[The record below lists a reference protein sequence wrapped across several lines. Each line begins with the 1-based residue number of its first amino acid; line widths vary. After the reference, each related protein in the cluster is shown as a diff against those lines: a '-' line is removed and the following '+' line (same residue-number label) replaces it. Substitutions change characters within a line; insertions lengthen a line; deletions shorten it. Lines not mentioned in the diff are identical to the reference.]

1 MEKTGT
7 RSRRATLGG
16 RLVVAA
22 ACAAAA
28 LFLLAPVAGA
38 RCDYHLVYFDGHMHT
53 VESDGSGTV
62 EDIKTA
68 AVERG
73 IDAVIVTNHAEQ
85 LTVAEWD
92 DLNRRARRLS
102 GGGFLMINAFEITG
116 SEGLLNRDHVL
127 AWGVDDPFVGGD
139 ADELTPREVW
149 DSPTNPAGT
158 GAMDPDSIAKWVRYV
173 HRQGGIAVHAH
184 TTGTTSPAYG
194 VDYIELFNLSHVK
207 DVAYYARMMGVS
219 PAQAWSLGLTLNTMA
234 VYGDRDLGMMV
245 QLPISPDPLPLGT
258 ALYAATRQLT
268 GVGVVL
274 GGPAAPLHSWDDLLM
289 GYVRGEI
296 DHPTFG
302 VADSDAHNTYNVTG
316 HTFKPGSGDVH
327 GDYAFDD
334 SDVGEARNGVLVHR
348 LTSRDLLDAIRAGRC
363 FATTGP
369 ELRFTVDGRDMGETV
384 RVDRCSSH
392 KARLRFA
399 AEAGSVGSVIAQ
411 VTVVKNGKALQEY
424 APMSPSFSLDLRD
437 AIAEDGYYR
446 VEVVGVDTQTGQY
459 QFAYTNPVFVD
470 LRGR

>member
-1 MEKTGT
+1 
-7 RSRRATLGG
+7 
-16 RLVVAA
+16 
-22 ACAAAA
+22 
-28 LFLLAPVAGA
+28 
-38 RCDYHLVYFDGHMHT
+38 MHT
-53 VESDGSGTV
+53 VASDGSGTV

-85 LTVAEWD
+85 LTVAEWN
-92 DLNRRARRLS
+92 DLNRRAHRLS

-116 SEGLLNRDHVL
+116 REGLLNRDHVL
-127 AWGVDDPFVGGD
+127 AWGVDDPFVGND

-149 DSPTNPAGT
+149 DSPANPAGT
-158 GAMDPDSIAKWVRYV
+158 GALDPGNIAKWVRYV
-173 HRQGGIAVHAH
+173 HRHGGIAVHAH

-194 VDYIELFNLSHVK
+194 ADYIELFNLSHVK

-219 PAQAWSLGLTLNTMA
+219 PAQAWGLGLTLNNMA
-234 VYGDRDLGMMV
+234 VYGDRDLSMLV
-245 QLPISPDPLPLGT
+245 QLPISPDPLPVGA
-258 ALYAATRQLT
+258 ALYAATQQLT
-268 GVGVVL
+268 GVGVML
-274 GGPAAPLHSWDDLLM
+274 GGEAAPLHSWDDLLM

-316 HTFKPGSGDVH
+316 HTFQPGSGDVH
-327 GDYAFDD
+327 GDYASDD
-334 SDVGEARNGVLVHR
+334 SDVGEARNGVLVRR
-348 LTSRDLLDAIRAGRC
+348 LTSRDLLGAIRAGRC

-369 ELRFTVDGRDMGETV
+369 ELRFTVDDRDMGETV
-384 RVDRCSSH
+384 RMGRRSGHH

-399 AEAGSVGSVIAQ
+399 AEAGTAGSVIAQ
-411 VTVVKNGKALQEY
+411 VTVVKNGETLQKY

-437 AIAEDGYYR
+437 AVDEDGYYR

-470 LRGR
+470 RRGR